1 MLQFILRRLGLV
13 IPTFIGI
20 TLLTFAFV
28 HMIPGDPVMIMAG
41 ERGISPERHAQL
53 LAEMG
58 LDKPLWQQYAHYIW
72 GVLHGDL
79 GISLKSR
86 IPVWQEFVPR
96 FKATLELGVCAM
108 IFAVAVGI
116 PVGVLAAVKRGSIFD
131 HTAVGLALTGYSMPI
146 FWWGMMLIMLVS
158 VQLNLTPVSGRISD
172 TVFLDDTLPLTGF
185 MLIDTAI
192 WGEQGDFIDALMHM
206 ILPAIVLGTIPLA
219 VIVRMTRSSM
229 LEVLGEDYIRTARAK
244 GLTRMRVI
252 VIHALRNAM
261 LPVVTVIGLQVGT
274 LLAGAILTETIFS
287 WPGLGRWLI
296 DALQRR
302 DYPVVQ
308 GGVLL
313 VATMIILVNLLVDL
327 LYGVVNPRIRHKK
340 YGVIMSQVTENKV
353 ITAPVPMTPLQE
365 FWHYFKRN
373 KGAVVGLVYVA
384 VMIVIAVFANFLA
397 PYNPADQFRDSLL
410 APPFWQEGGS
420 LAHLLGTDDVGRD
433 ILSRLMYGARLSL
446 LVGCLVV
453 VLSLI
458 LGVVLGLVAG
468 YFGGVVDSIIM
479 RVVDIM
485 LALPSL
491 LLALVLVAIFGPS
504 IVNASLA
511 LTFVA
516 LPHYVRLTRAAVLV
530 EVNRDYV
537 TASRVAGAG
546 AMRQMFVNILPNCL
560 APLIVQASLG
570 FSNAILDMAALGFL
584 GMGAQPPTPE
594 WGTMLSDVLQFAQ
607 SAWWVVTFPGVAI
620 LLTVLAFNLM
630 GDGLRDALD
639 PKLKQ

>member
-1 MLQFILRRLGLV
+1 M
-13 IPTFIGI
+13 
-20 TLLTFAFV
+20 
-28 HMIPGDPVMIMAG
+28 
-41 ERGISPERHAQL
+41 
-53 LAEMG
+53 
-58 LDKPLWQQYAHYIW
+58 
-72 GVLHGDL
+72 
-79 GISLKSR
+79 
-86 IPVWQEFVPR
+86 
-96 FKATLELGVCAM
+96 
-108 IFAVAVGI
+108 
-116 PVGVLAAVKRGSIFD
+116 
-131 HTAVGLALTGYSMPI
+131 
-146 FWWGMMLIMLVS
+146 
-158 VQLNLTPVSGRISD
+158 
-172 TVFLDDTLPLTGF
+172 
-185 MLIDTAI
+185 
-192 WGEQGDFIDALMHM
+192 
-206 ILPAIVLGTIPLA
+206 
-219 VIVRMTRSSM
+219 
-229 LEVLGEDYIRTARAK
+229 
-244 GLTRMRVI
+244 
-252 VIHALRNAM
+252 NAM
-261 LPVVTVIGLQVGT
+261 HNAPASDPSLV
-274 LLAGAILTETIFS
+274 
-287 WPGLGRWLI
+287 
-296 DALQRR
+296 
-302 DYPVVQ
+302 YP
-308 GGVLL
+308 
-313 VATMIILVNLLVDL
+313 
-327 LYGVVNPRIRHKK
+327 
-340 YGVIMSQVTENKV
+340 S
-353 ITAPVPMTPLQE
+353 PLKE
-365 FWHYFKRN
+365 FWQAFAHN
-373 KGAVVGLVYVA
+373 KGALGGLLF
-384 VMIVIAVFANFLA
+384 MLLIVFCALFAPWVA
-397 PYNPADQFRDSLL
+397 PYDPSEQFRDFLL
-410 APPFWQEGGS
+410 TPPSWLEGGQ
-420 LAHLLGTDDVGRD
+420 ARFLLGTDELGRD
-433 ILSRLMYGARLSL
+433 LLSRLIHGARLSL